1 MKHYKNRR
9 RQFLEE
15 WEQSDISND
24 YIFSKVMAQPQL
36 CLQLIKAALPQLKIK
51 RVYVHS
57 QDGLSANLD
66 AKDIRLDISA
76 YGEGGEMF
84 DIEMQ
89 TILPKHLMQ
98 RILYYHSTMITERLY
113 PRESYGE
120 IPKTYVIFICL
131 FDWYRLGDSFYEVN
145 LVPNGVNELKF
156 KDGFVSLILNPYGD
170 MTGCSEELQDFFDL
184 VAGRPT
190 GRTDFVREVKYAVKL
205 AKRKND
211 WRDRYMLVKDW
222 VQDRVDYAVEQNTIA
237 VTDRVTTEVTATMQE
252 KFAQQLI
259 KKAIA
264 TEQDYDTLRADLI
277 DFFDADFADKML
289 TKYYK

>member
-1 MKHYKNRR
+1 MKHYNNRR

-24 YIFSKVMAQPQL
+24 YIFSKVMDQPQL
-36 CLQLIKAALPQLKIK
+36 CLQLIKSALPQLKIK
-51 RVYVHS
+51 RVYVRS
-57 QDGLSANLD
+57 QDGLSANVD
-66 AKDIRLDISA
+66 AKDVRLDISA

-89 TILPKHLMQ
+89 TIRPKYLMQ

-113 PRESYGE
+113 PWESYGE

-131 FDWYRLGDSFYEVN
+131 FDWYRLGNSFYEVN
-145 LVPNGVNELKF
+145 LVPNRVNELKF

-184 VAGRPT
+184 VAGRPA

-205 AKRKND
+205 AKRRND

-237 VTDRVTTEVTATMQE
+237 VTATMQE

-259 KKAIA
+259 KKAMS
-264 TEQDYDTLRADLI
+264 TEQDYDSLRADLI

-289 TKYYK
+289 AKYYQQA

>member
-1 MKHYKNRR
+1 MYIVRGH
-9 RQFLEE
+9 FGTT
-15 WEQSDISND
+15 SDISND

-36 CLQLIKAALPQLKIK
+36 CLQLIKSALPQLKIK
-51 RVYVHS
+51 RVYVRS
-57 QDGLSANLD
+57 QDGLSANVD
-66 AKDIRLDISA
+66 AKDVRLDISA

-89 TILPKHLMQ
+89 TIRPKYLMQ
-98 RILYYHSTMITERLY
+98 RILCYHSTMITERLY

-131 FDWYRLGDSFYEVN
+131 FDWYRLGNSFYEVN

-170 MTGCSEELQDFFDL
+170 MTGCSEGLQDFFDL
-184 VAGRPT
+184 VAGRPA

-205 AKRKND
+205 AKRRND

>member
-36 CLQLIKAALPQLKIK
+36 CLQLIKSALPRLKIK

-66 AKDIRLDISA
+66 AKDIRLDIFA

-89 TILPKHLMQ
+89 TIRPKHLMQ

-131 FDWYRLGDSFYEVN
+131 FDWYQLGNSFYEVN

-156 KDGFVSLILNPYGD
+156 KDGFVSLILNPCGD

-184 VAGRPT
+184 VAGRPA

-205 AKRKND
+205 AKRRND
-211 WRDRYMLVKDW
+211 WRNRYMLVKDW
-222 VQDRVDYAVEQNTIA
+222 VQDRVDYAVEQNTI
-237 VTDRVTTEVTATMQE
+237 TMQE

-264 TEQDYDTLRADLI
+264 TEQDYDTWHYCLSSI
-277 DFFDADFADKML
+277 QFK
-289 TKYYK
+289 

>member
-36 CLQLIKAALPQLKIK
+36 CLQLIKSALPQLKIK
-51 RVYVHS
+51 RVYVRS
-57 QDGLSANLD
+57 QDGLSAKRD
-66 AKDIRLDISA
+66 AKDICLDISA

-89 TILPKHLMQ
+89 TIQPKYLIQ

-131 FDWYRLGDSFYEVN
+131 FDWYRLGNSFYEVN

-184 VAGRPT
+184 VAGRPA

-205 AKRKND
+205 AKRRND

-222 VQDRVDYAVEQNTIA
+222 VQDRVDYAVEQNTI
-237 VTDRVTTEVTATMQE
+237 TMQE

-259 KKAIA
+259 KKAMS
-264 TEQDYDTLRADLI
+264 TEQDYDSLRADLI

-289 TKYYK
+289 AKYYQQA

>member
-51 RVYVHS
+51 WVYVRS

-66 AKDIRLDISA
+66 AKDIRLDIST

-89 TILPKHLMQ
+89 TIRPKYLMQ

-113 PRESYGE
+113 PRKSYGE

-131 FDWYRLGDSFYEVN
+131 FDWYRLGNSFYEVN

-184 VAGRPT
+184 VAGRPA

-205 AKRKND
+205 AKRRND

-259 KKAIA
+259 KKPYWAR
-264 TEQDYDTLRADLI
+264 LWFVKSRFNWLLWWK
-277 DFFDADFADKML
+277 FCR
-289 TKYYK
+289 

>member
-36 CLQLIKAALPQLKIK
+36 CLQLIKSALPQLKIK
-51 RVYVHS
+51 RVYVRS

-89 TILPKHLMQ
+89 TIQPKYLIQ

-131 FDWYRLGDSFYEVN
+131 FDWYRLGNSFYEVN

-184 VAGRPT
+184 VAGRPA

-205 AKRKND
+205 AKRRND
-211 WRDRYMLVKDW
+211 
-222 VQDRVDYAVEQNTIA
+222 
-237 VTDRVTTEVTATMQE
+237 
-252 KFAQQLI
+252 
-259 KKAIA
+259 
-264 TEQDYDTLRADLI
+264 
-277 DFFDADFADKML
+277 
-289 TKYYK
+289 

>member
-1 MKHYKNRR
+1 MKHYNNRR

-36 CLQLIKAALPQLKIK
+36 CLQLIKSALPQLKIK
-51 RVYVHS
+51 RVYVRS
-57 QDGLSANLD
+57 QDGLSANVD
-66 AKDIRLDISA
+66 AKDVRLDISA

-89 TILPKHLMQ
+89 TIRPKYLMQ

-131 FDWYRLGDSFYEVN
+131 FDWYRLGNSFYEVN
-145 LVPNGVNELKF
+145 LVPNGVNELKL

-170 MTGCSEELQDFFDL
+170 ITGCSEELQDFFDL
-184 VAGRPT
+184 VAGRPA

-205 AKRKND
+205 AKRRND

-222 VQDRVDYAVEQNTIA
+222 VQDRVDYAVEQNTI
-237 VTDRVTTEVTATMQE
+237 TMQE

-259 KKAIA
+259 KKTMS
-264 TEQDYDTLRADLI
+264 TEHDYDSLRADLI

-289 TKYYK
+289 AKYYQQA

>member
-1 MKHYKNRR
+1 MKHYNNRR

-36 CLQLIKAALPQLKIK
+36 CLQLIKSALPQLKIK
-51 RVYVHS
+51 RVYVRS
-57 QDGLSANLD
+57 QDGLSANVD
-66 AKDIRLDISA
+66 AKDVRLDIST
-76 YGEGGEMF
+76 YGKGGEMF

-89 TILPKHLMQ
+89 TIRPKYLMQ

-131 FDWYRLGDSFYEVN
+131 FDWYRLGNSFYEVN
-145 LVPNGVNELKF
+145 LVPNGVNELKL

-170 MTGCSEELQDFFDL
+170 ITGCSEELQDFFDL
-184 VAGRPT
+184 VAGRPA

-205 AKRKND
+205 AKRRND

-222 VQDRVDYAVEQNTIA
+222 VQDRVDYAVEQNTI
-237 VTDRVTTEVTATMQE
+237 TMQE

-259 KKAIA
+259 KKTMS
-264 TEQDYDTLRADLI
+264 TEHDYDSLRADLI

-289 TKYYK
+289 AKYYQQA

>member
-1 MKHYKNRR
+1 MYIVRGH
-9 RQFLEE
+9 FGTT
-15 WEQSDISND
+15 SDISND

-36 CLQLIKAALPQLKIK
+36 CLQLIKSALPQLKIK
-51 RVYVHS
+51 RVYVRS
-57 QDGLSANLD
+57 QDGLSANVD
-66 AKDIRLDISA
+66 AKDVRLDISA

-89 TILPKHLMQ
+89 TIRPKYLMQ
-98 RILYYHSTMITERLY
+98 RILCYHSTMITERLY

-131 FDWYRLGDSFYEVN
+131 FDWYRLGNSFYEVN

-184 VAGRPT
+184 VAGRSA

-205 AKRKND
+205 AKRRND

-222 VQDRVDYAVEQNTIA
+222 VQDRVDYAVEQNTI
-237 VTDRVTTEVTATMQE
+237 TMQE

-259 KKAIA
+259 KKAIS
-264 TEQDYDTLRADLI
+264 TEQDYDSLRADLI
-277 DFFDADFADKML
+277 DFFDEDFADKML
-289 TKYYK
+289 AKYYQQA

>member
-36 CLQLIKAALPQLKIK
+36 CLQLIKSALPQLKIK
-51 RVYVHS
+51 RVYVRS

-89 TILPKHLMQ
+89 TIQPKYLMQ

-113 PRESYGE
+113 LRESYGE

-131 FDWYRLGDSFYEVN
+131 FDWYRLGNSFYEVN
-145 LVPNGVNELKF
+145 LVPNGVSELKF

-170 MTGCSEELQDFFDL
+170 MTGCSEKLQDFFDL
-184 VAGRPT
+184 VAGRPA

-205 AKRKND
+205 AKRRND

-222 VQDRVDYAVEQNTIA
+222 VQDRVDYAVEQNTI
-237 VTDRVTTEVTATMQE
+237 TMQE

-259 KKAIA
+259 KKAMS
-264 TEQDYDTLRADLI
+264 TEQDYDSLRADLI

-289 TKYYK
+289 AKYYQQA

>member
-1 MKHYKNRR
+1 M
-9 RQFLEE
+9 
-15 WEQSDISND
+15 
-24 YIFSKVMAQPQL
+24 

-51 RVYVHS
+51 RVYVRS
-57 QDGLSANLD
+57 QDGFSANLD
-66 AKDIRLDISA
+66 AKDIRLDIST
-76 YGEGGEMF
+76 YGEDGEMF

-89 TILPKHLMQ
+89 TIRPKYLMQ

-113 PRESYGE
+113 PRKSYGE

-131 FDWYRLGDSFYEVN
+131 FDWYRLGNSFYEVN

-184 VAGRPT
+184 VAGRSA

-205 AKRKND
+205 AKRRND

-252 KFAQQLI
+252 KFGQQLS
-259 KKAIA
+259 KKAIS
-264 TEQDYDTLRADLI
+264 TEQDYESLRADLI

>member
-24 YIFSKVMAQPQL
+24 CIFSKVMAQPQL
-36 CLQLIKAALPQLKIK
+36 CLQLIKSALPQLKIK
-51 RVYVHS
+51 RVYVRS
-57 QDGLSANLD
+57 QDGLSANRD

-89 TILPKHLMQ
+89 TIQPKYLIQ

-113 PRESYGE
+113 PQESYGE

-131 FDWYRLGDSFYEVN
+131 FDWYRLGNSFYEVN

-170 MTGCSEELQDFFDL
+170 MTGCSEKLQDFFDL
-184 VAGRPT
+184 VAGRPA

-205 AKRKND
+205 AKRRND

-222 VQDRVDYAVEQNTIA
+222 VQDRVDYAVEQNTI
-237 VTDRVTTEVTATMQE
+237 TMQE

-259 KKAIA
+259 KKAMS
-264 TEQDYDTLRADLI
+264 TEQDYDSLRADLI

-289 TKYYK
+289 AKYYQQA

>member
-1 MKHYKNRR
+1 
-9 RQFLEE
+9 
-15 WEQSDISND
+15 
-24 YIFSKVMAQPQL
+24 MAQPQL

-51 RVYVHS
+51 RVYVRS

-66 AKDIRLDISA
+66 TKDIRLDISA

-89 TILPKHLMQ
+89 TIRPKYLMQ

-120 IPKTYVIFICL
+120 IPKTYVIFIYL
-131 FDWYRLGDSFYEVN
+131 FDWYRLGNSFYEVN

-184 VAGRPT
+184 VAGRPA

-205 AKRKND
+205 AKRRND

-222 VQDRVDYAVEQNTIA
+222 VQDRVDHAVEQNTIA
-237 VTDRVTTEVTATMQE
+237 VTDRVTAEVTATMQD

-259 KKAIA
+259 KKAIS
-264 TEQDYDTLRADLI
+264 TEQDYDSLRADLI
-277 DFFDADFADKML
+277 DFFDENFADKML

>member
-36 CLQLIKAALPQLKIK
+36 CLQLIKATLPQLKIK
-51 RVYVHS
+51 RVYVRS

-89 TILPKHLMQ
+89 TIRPKHLMQ

-131 FDWYRLGDSFYEVN
+131 FDWYQLGDSFYEVN
-145 LVPNGVNELKF
+145 LVPNGINELKF

-170 MTGCSEELQDFFDL
+170 MTDCSEELQDFLDL
-184 VAGRPT
+184 VAGRPA
-190 GRTDFVREVKYAVKL
+190 GRTDFVKEVKYAVKL
-205 AKRKND
+205 AKRRND
-211 WRDRYMLVKDW
+211 WRNRYMLVKDW
-222 VQDRVDYAVEQNTIA
+222 VQDRVDYAVEQNTI
-237 VTDRVTTEVTATMQE
+237 TMQE

-259 KKAIA
+259 VEAKENNEPFEKLAQRL
-264 TEQDYDTLRADLI
+264 EN
-277 DFFDADFADKML
+277 FFDADFADKML